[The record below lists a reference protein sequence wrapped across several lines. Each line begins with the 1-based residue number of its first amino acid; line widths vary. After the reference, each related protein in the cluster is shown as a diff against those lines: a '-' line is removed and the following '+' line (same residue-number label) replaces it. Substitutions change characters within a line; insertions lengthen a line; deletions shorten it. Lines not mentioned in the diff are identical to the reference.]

1 MDNPFRNLNPAL
13 KAVLIVASVVL
24 CIVLVTWGVAA
35 AVQYWSNPVTVQP
48 QPTLKPTVT
57 PTPSATETPV
67 TYTVTLAANTTVP
80 YIGEAITLTAT
91 ITPPIEG
98 VTVIFLKN
106 NDIQGNAVTN
116 EEGIAVYTTAPIT
129 GSLSRVYN
137 ATCTI

>member
-1 MDNPFRNLNPAL
+1 MNNPFRNLNPVL

-48 QPTLKPTVT
+48 QQILT
-57 PTPSATETPV
+57 PAV
-67 TYTVTLAANTTVP
+67 TYTVTLAANTTSP

-91 ITPPIEG
+91 VTPPIEG

-116 EEGIAVYTTAPIT
+116 EDGIAVYTTAPIT